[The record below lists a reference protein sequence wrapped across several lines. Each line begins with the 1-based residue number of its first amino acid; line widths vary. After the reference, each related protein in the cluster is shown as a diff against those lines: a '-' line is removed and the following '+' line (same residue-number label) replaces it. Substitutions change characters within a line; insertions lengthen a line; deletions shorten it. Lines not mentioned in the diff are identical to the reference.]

1 MAYRFVG
8 KIDLGSVVLVR
19 RRTAAAEEN
28 EISQKPTAVT
38 TSLQAAN
45 VPFGFS
51 EPASGSLVLPIALN
65 DLRLMS

>member
-8 KIDLGSVVLVR
+8 EINLGFVVLVR

-28 EISQKPTAVT
+28 EISAKPTAVT

-51 EPASGSLVLPIALN
+51 E
-65 DLRLMS
+65 